1 MMNNEQFTCLTGR
14 YIDTVFR
21 VALNYLR
28 NPADAEDVTQI
39 TFEKL
44 LREKKEFEGQ
54 EHIRAWLIRVAV
66 NECKKLLRSPWRK
79 HEPLEDYLTAV
90 SFDNPAH
97 SELYRAV
104 MELPKKYRM
113 AIYLHYYEGYSTQE
127 IGSIM
132 RIPKNT
138 VCSHLKR
145 GRELL
150 KKELQE
156 ADDNV

>member
-1 MMNNEQFTCLTGR
+1 MMNDEQFTCLTRR

-28 NPADAEDVTQI
+28 SPADAEDVTQ
-39 TFEKL
+39 TVFEKL
-44 LREKKEFEGQ
+44 LREKKVFENE

-79 HEPLEDYLTAV
+79 VEPLEDYLTAV
-90 SFDNPAH
+90 AFDNPAH
-97 SELYRAV
+97 SDLYRAV

-127 IGSIM
+127 IASLL
-132 RIPKNT
+132 RIQKNT

-150 KKELQE
+150 KLQLQE

>member
-1 MMNNEQFTCLTGR
+1 MMNDEQFTRLVRR

-21 VALNYLR
+21 VALNYLK

-44 LREKKEFEGQ
+44 LKEKRSFESD

-66 NECKKLLRSPWRK
+66 NECKKLMRAPWRK
-79 HEPLEDYLTAV
+79 VEALEDYLTAV

-104 MELPKKYRM
+104 MGLPKKYRIV
-113 AIYLHYYEGYSTQE
+113 IYLHYYEGYSTQE
-127 IGSIM
+127 IGEIM
-132 RIPKNT
+132 KIPKNT
-138 VCSHLKR
+138 VCSQLKR

-150 KKELQE
+150 RKELQE
-156 ADDNV
+156 VDDDV